1 MTKKTV
7 GYVDL
12 EWTCPNCGGR
22 NPGVN
27 KKCAT
32 CGFAQ
37 PENVQFEQSAQDT
50 LITDTAKIEA
60 AKSGPDIHCPYC
72 GTRNP
77 AGSERC
83 KQCAGDLT
91 GAKARESGRVVG
103 GMRKEP
109 APPVKCPSCGTEN
122 PATAQKCANCGAVL
136 AKPQPVAAA
145 PQAAKPAGK
154 MNPAILIAVAAI
166 ALVACIGLFLVLGR
180 GGGGGRT
187 EQAAG
192 EVSDVYWRR
201 AIAVQALLPIT
212 RQDWRD
218 EIPSGAKIGGCQ
230 DRLFDTVDEQVP
242 NSVEVC
248 GTPYVVDT
256 GTGVGEVQQDCEY
269 QVFKEYCD
277 YSSLGWQVAAPLVL
291 EGRDF
296 APQWPET
303 RLGKDQ
309 RESERSEQYVVTFQ
323 TENGPVRYQVPKLQD
338 FQQFVQGSKWIL
350 DVNSRGEVIRA
361 QPAQ

>member
-77 AGSERC
+77 AGSDRC

-145 PQAAKPAGK
+145 PQATKPAAK
-154 MNPAILIAVAAI
+154 M
-166 ALVACIGLFLVLGR
+166 CIRDRSG
-180 GGGGGRT
+180 T
-187 EQAAG
+187 TTPTP
-192 EVSDVYWRR
+192 SR
-201 AIAVQALLPIT
+201 AT
-212 RQDWRD
+212 R
-218 EIPSGAKIGGCQ
+218 
-230 DRLFDTVDEQVP
+230 
-242 NSVEVC
+242 
-248 GTPYVVDT
+248 
-256 GTGVGEVQQDCEY
+256 
-269 QVFKEYCD
+269 
-277 YSSLGWQVAAPLVL
+277 
-291 EGRDF
+291 
-296 APQWPET
+296 
-303 RLGKDQ
+303 
-309 RESERSEQYVVTFQ
+309 
-323 TENGPVRYQVPKLQD
+323 
-338 FQQFVQGSKWIL
+338 
-350 DVNSRGEVIRA
+350 
-361 QPAQ
+361 